1 MRRIIIDTDPAIG
14 VPLRDIDD
22 ALAIVL
28 ALNSPELKVEGITIT
43 HGNVDQKSA
52 FKSTELILKK
62 AGREDVPL
70 MRGACSSR
78 DTARMKKTEASRFI
92 EEAMNRHP
100 REISIVALGPLSNL
114 ATAEMNCVGTLS
126 KAKSVVAMGGA
137 IDCLGVIPMLI
148 NAEFNFW
155 KDPRA
160 ASVLLKSA
168 PDLTLVPL
176 DLTRK
181 VIFGSR
187 QMNRLKNAGSDMADF
202 IYENAKSWFYL
213 MSALTL
219 RGGFMP
225 HDPLAVAYMIK
236 PSLFSVKRE
245 TLAVDTNRGAGYG
258 SLKRRPEGDSV
269 NVARD
274 VNKSE
279 FLEFLVDRIAGQ

>member
-14 VPLRDIDD
+14 IPLRDIDD
-22 ALAIVL
+22 ALAIVF

-52 FKSTELILKK
+52 FKSAKLILKK

-78 DTARMKKTEASRFI
+78 DTSRIKKTEASQFI

-100 REISIVALGPLSNL
+100 REISIVALGPPSNL
-114 ATAEMNCVGTLS
+114 ATAEMNCFGTLS

-137 IDCLGVIPMLI
+137 IDCPGMIPMLI

-155 KDPRA
+155 KDPYA

-168 PDLTLVPL
+168 FDMTLVPF

-181 VIFGSR
+181 VIFGSQ

-225 HDPLAVAYMIK
+225 HDPLALAYLIK
-236 PSLFSVKRE
+236 PSLYKVRKE
-245 TLAVDTNRGAGYG
+245 KLTVNTDRGLNFGC
-258 SLKRRPEGDSV
+258 LKRDPMGASV
-269 NVARD
+269 NVAHEVD
-274 VNKSE
+274 KYE
-279 FLEFLVDRIAGQ
+279 FLDFLVKRIAG